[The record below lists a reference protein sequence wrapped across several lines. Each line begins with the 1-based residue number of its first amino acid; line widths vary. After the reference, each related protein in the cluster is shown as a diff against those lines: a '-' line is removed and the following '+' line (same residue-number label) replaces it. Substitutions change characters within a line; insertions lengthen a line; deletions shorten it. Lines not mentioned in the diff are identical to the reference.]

1 MPQFAHLHC
10 HTQFSLLD
18 GAAAIPALFKKAKAD
33 GMKALAITDHGNMFG
48 VFQFVAE
55 AAKHEGVKPIV
66 GCEFYVVTDRHR
78 RTFTKE
84 DRDKRYHQLFLAKN
98 PEGYKNLVKL
108 CSLGYMEGLYGKYP
122 RIDKGLILQYHEG
135 LIATTCCIGAMV
147 PQAIL
152 RKGEEEARK
161 EFEWWL
167 DLFGEDYYIEIQRHQ
182 MQEQDQVNEVL
193 LRWAKEY
200 NVKTICTNDSHY
212 VDQKDW
218 NAHDILLCVN
228 TGEKQAT
235 PAIREFVEE
244 GTVMKG
250 GRFAFWNDQFYFKT
264 QAEMGQLFKDV
275 PEALDNTIEIVD
287 KCEHLKLKKDILLP
301 NFVVPQEF
309 QTQDDYLRHLTYEGA
324 RQRYKDLT
332 PEIEERLN
340 FELHT
345 IKTMGFAGYFL
356 IVSDFIKAGRDLGV
370 FIGPGRGSA
379 AGSAVAYC
387 IGITNIDPIKY
398 QLLFERFL
406 NPDRKSM
413 PDIDT
418 DFDDEGRQKVID
430 YVVDKYGKQQVA
442 QIVTYGT
449 MAAKMSIKDV
459 ARVLD
464 LPLDQANALAKLVP
478 EKPGI
483 SLNRVLSA
491 PIDGEGSLR
500 EKEGLV
506 TEDIENARRLREF
519 LAAEDTP
526 EGMVLKEAKVLEGSV
541 RGTGIHA
548 AGIII
553 APKDLTEIIP
563 VFTSKETEL
572 LITQY
577 EGSIIEDA
585 GVIKMDFLGLKTL
598 TIIRDALRLI
608 KQNHGID
615 IDIDTIPLDDPQTYE
630 LYQRGETN
638 GTFQFESAGMQK
650 YLRDLKP
657 DKFDDLIAMNALY
670 RPGPLEYIPDF
681 IARKHGRQQVTYDLP
696 DMEEYLKDTFGIC
709 VTGDTLI
716 FDAITGRRVRID
728 QLEHQTGEF
737 YVQGLDAN
745 MQSKQAVMTHW
756 VCNGKKPVFEVKL
769 QNGAV
774 VRMTS
779 NHKVLTE
786 RGWREIGQ
794 LQAGDHIATPRQ
806 LSAAR
811 PREFDLKKL
820 RVLAYLLAD
829 GSLTSC
835 GPTADFISKDDA
847 LIAEYKN
854 CLKAFERVEPRTMQQ
869 VRGVTRVMARGV
881 DKTSYHEPNSLVAAL
896 REWGLK
902 TTNGG
907 CWSGD
912 KFVPEFVFE
921 ATEEQIGFFLASF
934 WDCDGHIGHKSCFI
948 KTISPRLARDIQTLL
963 LRIGIHSTIYESRYF
978 NNRRQQTITA
988 YQVTTYQFRDFAEK
1002 IAPHLVLK
1010 KQPARD
1016 MSGYESRD
1024 DVSRELLFEEI
1035 GTAWPGSQR
1044 SLHDVHGFSR
1054 QHFNTLNRS
1063 RARIATSVVQPLA
1076 EVLDL
1081 PRTRQNLG
1089 VRWEEI
1095 VSITPA
1101 GEELVYDISVEGI
1114 HNFVGNNVILH
1125 NCVYQEQIMLL
1136 SQKLAG
1142 FSKGDADVLR
1152 KAMGKKQ
1159 KAVLDKMKGQF
1170 VEGAVAKGHP
1180 ADKLEKIWT
1189 DWEAFASYAFNKS
1202 HSTCYAFVA
1211 YQTAYLKAHYPSE
1224 YMAAVLTHSQ
1234 SNIEKITFFLE
1245 ECKRMGLVV
1254 KGPDVNESL
1263 VNFSVNK
1270 KGEIRYGMGAV
1281 KGVGEAAV
1289 ETLIAERNT
1298 KGPFRDIYDFM
1309 RRVSLRVVNK
1319 RVMESLVFAGA
1330 FDSFET
1336 PPTAPGKPTLHRAAF
1351 FAPTDKYESFIENL
1365 VKYGAAYQ
1373 EEKTMSA
1380 NSLFGDLSETV
1391 GIAEPVV
1398 PKTDSWNLVFKLQ
1411 KEKDVVGLYLS
1422 GHPLDDYR
1430 YEWENFATP
1439 LANVDNYKGRK
1450 VNVAGFVLK
1459 AEHRISQKGT
1469 GWGRFTL
1476 QDYTGSLEITMF
1488 SESYAKF
1495 KSFFEEGTS
1504 VYVEGEY
1511 KQRFNSDEMEFR
1523 VQNVRLLET
1532 IGAEKTTSITLRIP
1546 LETLSADLIDR
1557 IDKLCAAHKGKH
1569 TLRMELIDFTNKEKM
1584 AFVSQARKVNVDNDF
1599 IAAMTVMGVECGV
1612 N

>member
-10 HTQFSLLD
+10 HTQYSLLD
-18 GAAAIPALFKKAKAD
+18 GAASIPGLFKKAKAD

-78 RTFTKE
+78 RAFTKE
-84 DRDKRYHQLFLAKN
+84 DKDKRYHQLFLAKN

-108 CSLGYMEGLYGKYP
+108 CSLGYIQGLYGKYP
-122 RIDKGLILQYHEG
+122 RIDKELILQYHEG

-152 RKGEEEARK
+152 KKDEATAKK

-167 DLFGEDYYIEIQRHQ
+167 DIFGEDYYIEIQRHQ
-182 MQEQDQVNEVL
+182 MAEQDRVNEVL
-193 LRWAKEY
+193 LRWAEEY
-200 NVKTICTNDSHY
+200 KVKVICTNDSHY
-212 VDQKDW
+212 VDQKDS

-264 QAEMGQLFKDV
+264 QAEMGALFRDV
-275 PEALDNTIEIVD
+275 PQSLDNTMEIVD

-301 NFVVPQEF
+301 NFVVPQEY

-324 RQRYKDLT
+324 RKKYRDIT
-332 PEIEERLN
+332 PEVEERLN

-345 IKTMGFAGYFL
+345 VKTMGFAGYFL
-356 IVSDFIKAGRDLGV
+356 IVADFINHGKDIGV

-430 YVVDKYGKQQVA
+430 YVVEKYGKQQVA

-459 ARVLD
+459 SRVLD

-478 EKPGI
+478 DKPGI
-483 SLNRVLSA
+483 SLKRVLTA
-491 PIDGEGSLR
+491 PLTGEGSLS
-500 EKEGLV
+500 EKENLV
-506 TEDIENARRLREF
+506 SEDIENAKKLREH
-519 LAAEDTP
+519 LAAEHTA
-526 EGMVLKEAKVLEGSV
+526 EGKVLKEAMILEGSV

-563 VFTSKETEL
+563 VATSKETEL

-598 TIIRDALRLI
+598 TIIRDALILI
-608 KQNHGID
+608 EQNHGVKINID
-615 IDIDTIPLDDPQTYE
+615 DIPLDDKKTYE

-681 IARKHGRQQVTYDLP
+681 IARKHGRQAVTYDLA
-696 DMEEYLKDTFGIC
+696 DMEEYLKDTFGI
-709 VTGDTLI
+709 
-716 FDAITGRRVRID
+716 
-728 QLEHQTGEF
+728 
-737 YVQGLDAN
+737 
-745 MQSKQAVMTHW
+745 
-756 VCNGKKPVFEVKL
+756 
-769 QNGAV
+769 
-774 VRMTS
+774 
-779 NHKVLTE
+779 
-786 RGWREIGQ
+786 
-794 LQAGDHIATPRQ
+794 
-806 LSAAR
+806 
-811 PREFDLKKL
+811 
-820 RVLAYLLAD
+820 
-829 GSLTSC
+829 
-835 GPTADFISKDDA
+835 
-847 LIAEYKN
+847 
-854 CLKAFERVEPRTMQQ
+854 
-869 VRGVTRVMARGV
+869 
-881 DKTSYHEPNSLVAAL
+881 
-896 REWGLK
+896 
-902 TTNGG
+902 
-907 CWSGD
+907 
-912 KFVPEFVFE
+912 
-921 ATEEQIGFFLASF
+921 
-934 WDCDGHIGHKSCFI
+934 
-948 KTISPRLARDIQTLL
+948 
-963 LRIGIHSTIYESRYF
+963 
-978 NNRRQQTITA
+978 
-988 YQVTTYQFRDFAEK
+988 
-1002 IAPHLVLK
+1002 
-1010 KQPARD
+1010 
-1016 MSGYESRD
+1016 
-1024 DVSRELLFEEI
+1024 
-1035 GTAWPGSQR
+1035 
-1044 SLHDVHGFSR
+1044 
-1054 QHFNTLNRS
+1054 
-1063 RARIATSVVQPLA
+1063 
-1076 EVLDL
+1076 
-1081 PRTRQNLG
+1081 
-1089 VRWEEI
+1089 
-1095 VSITPA
+1095 
-1101 GEELVYDISVEGI
+1101 
-1114 HNFVGNNVILH
+1114 
-1125 NCVYQEQIMLL
+1125 CVYQEQIMLL

-1159 KAVLDKMKGQF
+1159 KAVLDKMKSQF
-1170 VEGAVAKGHP
+1170 IEGGTARNHEAKT
-1180 ADKLEKIWT
+1180 LEKVWT
-1189 DWEAFASYAFNKS
+1189 DWEAFAMYAFNKS
-1202 HSTCYAFVA
+1202 HSTCYALVA
-1211 YQTAYLKAHYPSE
+1211 YQTGYLKAHYPSE

-1234 SNIEKITFFLE
+1234 SNIDKITFFLE
-1245 ECKRMGLVV
+1245 ECKRMGLAV
-1254 KGPDVNESL
+1254 KSPDVNESG

-1270 KGEIRYGMGAV
+1270 KGDIRYGMGAV

-1289 ETLIAERNT
+1289 EVMIAER
-1298 KGPFRDIYDFM
+1298 KKSGPFRDIYDFM

-1319 RVMESLVFAGA
+1319 RVMESLVCAGA
-1330 FDSFET
+1330 FDSFDVPAT
-1336 PPTAPGKPTLHRAAF
+1336 VPGKFNLHRAAF
-1351 FAPTDKYESFIENL
+1351 FQPSDKYETFMEHL
-1365 VKYGAAYQ
+1365 LKYGAAYQ
-1373 EEKTMSA
+1373 EEKIMST

-1391 GIAEPVV
+1391 GIAEPTV
-1398 PKTDSWNLVFKLQ
+1398 PRADSWGLIFRLQ
-1411 KEKDVVGLYLS
+1411 KEKDVVGIYIS
-1422 GHPLDDYR
+1422 GHPLDDFR
-1430 YEWENFATP
+1430 YEWENFASP
-1439 LANVDNYKGRK
+1439 LANVDNFKGRK

-1469 GWGRFTL
+1469 GWGRFTI

-1488 SESYAKF
+1488 SETYAKF
-1495 KSFFEEGTS
+1495 KSFFEEGS
-1504 VYVEGEY
+1504 SIYVEGEY
-1511 KQRFNSDEMEFR
+1511 KPRYNSDEMEFK
-1523 VQNVRLLET
+1523 VLNVRLLET
-1532 IGAEKTTSITLRIP
+1532 IGEEKTQSVTLKIP
-1546 LETLSADLIDR
+1546 VEKISADLIER
-1557 IDKLCAAHKGKH
+1557 IEKLCVAHKGKH
-1569 TLRMELIDFTNKEKM
+1569 TLRMELIDFQNKERM
-1584 AFVSQARKVNVDNDF
+1584 AFTSLGKKVNVGNEF
-1599 IAAMTVMGVECGV
+1599 LAAMEVLGVECGV

>member
-10 HTQFSLLD
+10 HTQYSLLD
-18 GAAAIPALFKKAKAD
+18 GAASIPSLFKKAAAD
-33 GMKALAITDHGNMFG
+33 GMKAIAITDHGNMFG
-48 VFQFVAE
+48 AFQFVAE

-66 GCEFYVVTDRHR
+66 GCEFYVVQDRHR
-78 RTFTKE
+78 RNFTKE

-108 CSLGYMEGLYGKYP
+108 CSLGYIEGLYGKYP
-122 RIDKGLILQYHEG
+122 RIDKELILQYHEG

-152 RKGEEEARK
+152 RKGEEEAKK

-167 DLFGEDYYIEIQRHQ
+167 DLFGEDYYIEVQRHQ
-182 MQEQDQVNEVL
+182 MAEQDKVNEVL
-193 LRWAKEY
+193 LRWAQEY
-200 NVKTICTNDSHY
+200 NVKVICTNDSHY
-212 VDQKDW
+212 VDQKDS

-264 QAEMGQLFKDV
+264 QAEMGTLFKDV
-275 PEALDNTIEIVD
+275 PFALDNTMEIVD

-301 NFVVPQEF
+301 NFIVPQEF
-309 QTQDDYLRHLTYEGA
+309 HSQDDYLRHLTFEGA
-324 RQRYKDLT
+324 KKRYKDLT
-332 PEIEERLN
+332 PEVEDRLN
-340 FELHT
+340 FELNT

-356 IVSDFIKAGRDLGV
+356 IVADFINHGKDIGV

-418 DFDDEGRQKVID
+418 DFDDEGRQRVID
-430 YVVDKYGKQQVA
+430 YVVEKYGKQQVA

-483 SLNRVLSA
+483 SLKRVLTA
-491 PIDGEGSLR
+491 PLSGENSLV
-500 EKEGLV
+500 EKENLV
-506 TEDIENARRLREF
+506 SEDIENAKRLREH

-526 EGMVLKEAKVLEGSV
+526 EGAVLKEAMVLEGSV

-563 VFTSKETEL
+563 VATSKETEL

-598 TIIRDALRLI
+598 TIIRDALALI
-608 KQNHGID
+608 EQNHGVKID
-615 IDIDTIPLDDPQTYE
+615 IDSIPLDDKKTYE

-681 IARKHGRQQVTYDLP
+681 IARKHGRQAVTYDLP

-709 VTGDTLI
+709 VTGDTLV
-716 FDAITGRRVRID
+716 FDAISGARVRID
-728 QLEHQTGEF
+728 QLKDRVGDF
-737 YVQGLDAN
+737 YVQGVDEALN
-745 MQSKQAVMTHW
+745 PRKGKLSYW
-756 VCNGKKPVFEVKL
+756 VCNGEKEVFKVKL
-769 QNGAV
+769 KNGSSAK
-774 VRMTS
+774 MTS
-779 NHKVLTE
+779 NHRVLTE
-786 RGWREIGQ
+786 NGWRELGQ
-794 LQAGDHIATPRQ
+794 LKPGDRIAIPRK
-806 LSAAR
+806 LEAESPKA
-811 PREFDLKKL
+811 FDRNKL

-835 GPTADFISKDDA
+835 GPTADFISKDQV
-847 LIAEYKN
+847 LIDEYQK
-854 CLKAFERVEPRTMQQ
+854 CLTSFERVQSSILMQ
-869 VRGVTRVMARGV
+869 ARGV
-881 DKTSYHEPNSLVAAL
+881 SRVMVKGIHKTHYHEPNALVSAL

-902 TTNGG
+902 TTAGG

-921 ATEEQIGFFLASF
+921 LTDELIGFFLASL
-934 WDCDGHIGHKSCFI
+934 WDCDGHVGVKICTF
-948 KTISPRLARDIQTLL
+948 KTISSKLANDVQTLL
-963 LRIGIHSTIYESRYF
+963 LRLGIHSTTYETTYY
-978 NNRRQQTITA
+978 NHRRNEEITA
-988 YQVTTYQFRDFAEK
+988 FQVSVYNLKSFAEK
-1002 IAPHLVLK
+1002 VSPHLVLK
-1010 KQPARD
+1010 K
-1016 MSGYESRD
+1016 MSGRSAFQEEATDS
-1024 DVSRELLFEEI
+1024 VSRSIFFEKLEA
-1035 GTAWPGSQR
+1035 AWTGSQR
-1044 SLHDVHGFSR
+1044 SLMQAHGLSR
-1054 QHFNTLNRS
+1054 QHFNTLNKSRS
-1063 RARIATSVVQPLA
+1063 RIASHVVAPLTNSL
-1076 EVLDL
+1076 VL
-1081 PRTRQNLG
+1081 PQTQQNLN

-1095 VSITPA
+1095 SEITPA
-1101 GEELVYDISVEGI
+1101 GIEHVYDITVDDI
-1114 HNFVGNNVILH
+1114 HNFVGNNIILH

-1159 KAVLDKMKGQF
+1159 KAVLDKMKSQF
-1170 VEGAVAKGHP
+1170 IEGGKTRNHP
-1180 ADKLEKIWT
+1180 EKTLEKVWT

-1224 YMAAVLTHSQ
+1224 YMAATLTHSQ
-1234 SNIEKITFFLE
+1234 SNIDKITFFLE
-1245 ECKRMGLVV
+1245 ECKRMGLPV
-1254 KGPDVNESL
+1254 KGPDVNESQI
-1263 VNFSVNK
+1263 NFSVNK

-1281 KGVGEAAV
+1281 KGVGEAAMQTMI
-1289 ETLIAERNT
+1289 EERTAN
-1298 KGPFRDIYDFM
+1298 GPFRDIFDFM
-1309 RRVSLRVVNK
+1309 RRINLRTVNK
-1319 RVMESLVFAGA
+1319 RVMESLVYAGA
-1330 FDSFET
+1330 FDGMGLS
-1336 PPTAPGKPTLHRAAF
+1336 RAAF
-1351 FAPTDKYESFIENL
+1351 FAETDKDVPFVEKL
-1365 VKYGAAYQ
+1365 LKYGSAFQ
-1373 EEKTMSA
+1373 GDKIMSV
-1380 NSLFGDLSETV
+1380 NSLFGDLSDSV
-1391 GIAEPVV
+1391 SIPEPVV
-1398 PKTDSWNLVFKLQ
+1398 PKATDWGLIFKLQ
-1411 KEKDVVGLYLS
+1411 KEKEVVGIYLS
-1422 GHPLDDYR
+1422 GHPLDDFR
-1430 YEWENFATP
+1430 YEWEHFASP
-1439 LANVDNYKGRK
+1439 LANIDNFKGRK

-1469 GWGRFTL
+1469 GWGKFTI
-1476 QDYTGSLEITMF
+1476 QDYTGSLEIVMF

-1495 KSFFEEGTS
+1495 KTFFEEGTS

-1511 KQRFNSDEMEFR
+1511 KQRYNSDEMEFR

-1532 IGAEKTTSITLRIP
+1532 IGEEKTSSITLKIP
-1546 LETLSADLIDR
+1546 VEKLSADLIDR
-1557 IDKLCAAHKGKH
+1557 IEKLCQAHKGKH
-1569 TLRMELIDFTNKEKM
+1569 LLRMELIDYQNKDKMSFT
-1584 AFVSQARKVNVDNDF
+1584 SQTRKVTVGNEF
-1599 IAAMTVMGVECGV
+1599 IAALEGLGVECGV